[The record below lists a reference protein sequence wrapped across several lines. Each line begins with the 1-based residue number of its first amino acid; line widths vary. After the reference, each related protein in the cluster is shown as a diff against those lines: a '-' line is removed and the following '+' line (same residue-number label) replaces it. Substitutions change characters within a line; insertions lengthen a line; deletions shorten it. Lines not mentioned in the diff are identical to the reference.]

1 MEAGIRHH
9 LFPMNKKS
17 DDVWKK
23 KNYMKLQYAQ
33 SSRWKHSRS
42 FAPAVRTK
50 VLMNTLMD
58 GKTATIMKP
67 ILYIVAL
74 ATLMVA
80 CTEDEQLDNIL
91 PDNKVRMEFYA
102 TADASTRTV
111 LVENNAVNWL
121 AGDKIS
127 LFDPSGAN
135 NEFSTAEGGSS
146 VTFTGRAAQAGGTY
160 YALYPY
166 DKDSK
171 IVGSIVTTTLPALQS
186 AQGGSFVT
194 MLNPSVA
201 MADAQQNLY
210 FRNVCALVK
219 FTLDSNIHETIVK
232 AVFSGNG
239 GEALAGTLSIDAAAS
254 DPTAV
259 ADASFG
265 ETEVEL
271 TGSLA
276 SGGTYYFVVAPAVLS
291 KGLTLT
297 LYKSNGYWKRQGTKE
312 VALTTGGMLNL
323 GTLTP
328 DSFTPLSGYEVIDGV
343 YHIYNADG
351 LMAWA
356 SQADALTQGVV
367 LENDIDLQDKKW
379 TPIGSSMDT
388 NGYSGDFDGNGRY
401 IHNLSITSDAG
412 NVGFFGALAKG
423 AKVHDVKFSNATV
436 TGNGSSCAGVV
447 AGSSLGMIEDCN
459 VRGSEVSG
467 QYAGTIVGNNSVQVN
482 RCTVVDVV
490 VHADVQG
497 GMSGGIAGVSYGKIE
512 YCTVSGQGL
521 ITANGSNSRAGGI
534 VGYSSEESG
543 ISTSGRLLKC
553 AVEGAT
559 VSGVMAGGIA
569 GENSFGIVAQCVA
582 NQVTVTHQSSAAS
595 TRLGGVV
602 GYNTRGDVIASYS
615 AYSHIGGQGLSSEA
629 MGGIVG
635 YSNNSSAN
643 VYGCYSTHVS
653 LLGTVS
659 GNESGIGT
667 IAGYTT
673 GHVTSCYAVLAND
686 GASVALVGKY
696 SSYAPDHCVEA
707 GSTDYQT
714 LVTGVGNLTAD
725 DGSVWEAGKIWD
737 FTASGAPTI
746 VSAYICNPPETQ
758 P

>member
-1 MEAGIRHH
+1 M
-9 LFPMNKKS
+9 KS
-17 DDVWKK
+17 
-23 KNYMKLQYAQ
+23 
-33 SSRWKHSRS
+33 
-42 FAPAVRTK
+42 
-50 VLMNTLMD
+50 
-58 GKTATIMKP
+58 

-91 PDNKVRMEFYA
+91 PDNKVQMEFYA
-102 TADASTRTV
+102 TTDASTRTT
-111 LVENNAVNWL
+111 LVEHNGVNWL
-121 AGDKIS
+121 AGDRVS

-135 NEFSTAEGGSS
+135 NEFSTAEGGAS
-146 VTFTGRAAQAGGTY
+146 VTFTGRATEADGTY

-166 DKDSK
+166 DKEANVS
-171 IVGSIVTTTLPALQS
+171 GSVVTTRLPAFQT
-186 AQGGSFVT
+186 AQAGSFAT

-219 FTLDSNIHETIVK
+219 FTLGNNIAETITK
-232 AVFSGNG
+232 ATFCGND
-239 GEALAGTLSIDAAAS
+239 GEALAGSLSIDAAVA

-259 ADASFG
+259 VDASFG

-271 TGSLA
+271 TDSLA
-276 SGGTYYFVVAPAVLS
+276 SGGTYYFVVAPATLS
-291 KGLTLT
+291 KGLTVT
-297 LYKSNGYWKRQGTKE
+297 LYSSNGYWKIQGTKE
-312 VALTTGGMLNL
+312 VVLTAGGMLNL

-356 SQADALTQGVV
+356 SQADVLTQDVV
-367 LENDIDLQDKKW
+367 VENDIDLKDKTW
-379 TPIGSSMDT
+379 MPVGSSMDT

-401 IHNLSITSDAG
+401 IYNLSITSDAS
-412 NVGFFGALAKG
+412 NVGFFGTLAKG

-436 TGNGSSCAGVV
+436 TGNSSSYAGVV
-447 AGSSLGMIEDCN
+447 AGFSLGMIEDCN
-459 VRGSEVSG
+459 VRSSEVSG

-497 GMSGGIAGVSYGKIE
+497 GQAGGIAGVSHGKIE
-512 YCTVSGQGL
+512 YCTVSGQSL

-553 AVEGAT
+553 AVDGAT
-559 VSGVMAGGIA
+559 ISGVMAGGIA

-582 NQVTVTHQSSAAS
+582 NQVMVTHQSSAAS

-602 GYNTRGDVIASYS
+602 GYNTRGDVVASYS
-615 AYSHIGGQGLSSEA
+615 AYSTIGGLELLSEA

-635 YSNNSSAN
+635 YNNNNRAD

-653 LLGTVS
+653 FQGGVS
-659 GNESGIGT
+659 GDESGIGS
-667 IAGYTT
+667 IAGYTN
-673 GHVTSCYAVLAND
+673 GHVTSCYAVLSD
-686 GASVALVGKY
+686 DSSGVHLIGRGSAS
-696 SSYAPDHCVEA
+696 DHCVEA
-707 GSTDYQT
+707 GNTDYQT
-714 LVTGVGNLTAD
+714 LVTGVNNLTAD
-725 DGSVWEAGKIWD
+725 DGSVWEAAKIWD
-737 FTASGAPTI
+737 LTASGTPTI
-746 VSAYICNPPETQ
+746 VSTYICEPSATQ